1 MGSKTNKIAVANAL
15 VAAFALA
22 GCAASPFPVIDAKID
37 ALKGKPI
44 KTLIE
49 KFGDPTEQNQAGAE
63 KVYIWSLASNFDAA
77 FQAVGFS
84 CTIKVFVGKDDKIA
98 HYAYDGN
105 FGGCA
110 RYAHRLDSNFHL
122 AQGLV
127 D

>member
-1 MGSKTNKIAVANAL
+1 MSPKTSKIAVANAL
-15 VAAFALA
+15 VAALALT
-22 GCAASPFPVIDAKID
+22 GCAVSPFPVIDAKID

-44 KTLIE
+44 TTLME

-63 KVYIWSLASNFDAA
+63 KIYIWSLAHNFDAA

-84 CTIKVFVGKDDKIA
+84 CTIQVFVGKDGKIA
-98 HYAYDGN
+98 HYSYDGN

-110 RYAHRLDSNFHL
+110 RYAHRLDNNFHL